1 MFLNRYEWIQF
12 YILYFIASAIE
23 YVEITH
29 KKKHLVF
36 IQELNTLSETFIYDK
51 SD

>member
-12 YILYFIASAIE
+12 YILYFVASAIE

-29 KKKHLVF
+29 KKK
-36 IQELNTLSETFIYDK
+36 TFSVYSSIKYII
-51 SD
+51 

>member
-36 IQELNTLSETFIYDK
+36 IQALNTLSETFIYNK